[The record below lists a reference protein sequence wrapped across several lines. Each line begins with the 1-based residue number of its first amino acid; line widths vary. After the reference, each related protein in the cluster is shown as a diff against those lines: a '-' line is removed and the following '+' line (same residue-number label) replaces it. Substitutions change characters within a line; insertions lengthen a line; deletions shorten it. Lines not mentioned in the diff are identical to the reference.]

1 MTDWFN
7 EYLKEQNEKEKLKAE
22 IEQLREYND
31 AIETRYWEFAP
42 KYDSLLIENERLK
55 KVNEKL
61 IEAISD
67 FHIAIHNA
75 VFAFDKE
82 LDGILKKDSE

>member
-22 IEQLREYND
+22 V
-31 AIETRYWEFAP
+31 
-42 KYDSLLIENERLK
+42 ERLQ
-55 KVNEKL
+55 KVGEKL
-61 IEAISD
+61 IEAISA

-82 LDGILKKDSE
+82 LDGILKEDVSQMTHMHDSHAQMSDDKGQR